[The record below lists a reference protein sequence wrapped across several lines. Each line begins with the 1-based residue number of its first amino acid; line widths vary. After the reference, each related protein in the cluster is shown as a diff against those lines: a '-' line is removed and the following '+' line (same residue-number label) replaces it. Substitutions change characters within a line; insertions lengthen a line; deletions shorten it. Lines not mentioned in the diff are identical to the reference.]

1 MLCGAL
7 PLHRAGAVFRGC
19 PLLPLEQTCNL
30 CVFRDINFLGCRYS
44 GKAGH
49 LNDLSGKNNDKART
63 CADVSVA
70 DRNVEAFRPPE
81 LLLIIRKRVLRLRDA
96 DRKAAEAKIRQ
107 CADGFL
113 RCGGV
118 FYAVRAVNVPRD
130 RLNFFFQSKIQRIK
144 RLIGGRLVFQR
155 RQNLLRQIFPASAAF
170 REDSG
175 EREIAAPLPA
185 VRFNKRN
192 FPVRIGSELID
203 RDNNR
208 YTELLQVLDMLAEI
222 DNAFFQSLRIFFSQ
236 LRCI

>member
-7 PLHRAGAVFRGC
+7 PLHRAGAVFRGR
-19 PLLPLEQTCNL
+19 PLLPLEQTCYL

-96 DRKAAEAKIRQ
+96 DRKVAEAKIRQ

-113 RCGGV
+113 RLRRCIL
-118 FYAVRAVNVPRD
+118 RRPR
-130 RLNFFFQSKIQRIK
+130 RK
-144 RLIGGRLVFQR
+144 
-155 RQNLLRQIFPASAAF
+155 FPARSSESFLSVQDPENKEAYRRKACFPAQTGPSAP
-170 REDSG
+170 D
-175 EREIAAPLPA
+175 LP
-185 VRFNKRN
+185 RLCRL
-192 FPVRIGSELID
+192 PRRLW
-203 RDNNR
+203 
-208 YTELLQVLDMLAEI
+208 
-222 DNAFFQSLRIFFSQ
+222 
-236 LRCI
+236 